1 MNLYICEK
9 PSLARALFSGL
20 GGNDNLAKQQQRN
33 GFFEV
38 GDNVVTFCSGHMLE
52 LLDPEDFDEKYKEWK
67 MSLLPFRF
75 PIKHKIKKDAI
86 QQYSVISSLIK
97 KATVIY
103 NVGDPD
109 EEGQLLVDEILTF
122 ENNKKPVKRIFIADY
137 NTEAVKKSL
146 SKITDNKLHEKDGYY
161 ALARSVSDQLFGYNL
176 TRAYTLAARIK
187 GYDGVLNI
195 GRVQTAIVHLIDER
209 CKAVENHKE
218 SFYYNVIGQFE
229 FCGVRFSAKY
239 RTNDSD
245 ITNDKGQ
252 LIDEKYSKSLAE
264 KCNGV
269 SAQIMAAKHGETRK
283 LAPMPYTLATLQSDC
298 ARKFGATAMEVLESA
313 QALYEKHKVLTYPRS
328 NCSYLGTD
336 HFSARHS
343 VLKAIAQTNPVFT
356 KAVGGATEKEPHRC
370 FNSEKVGAHHG
381 IIPTATSVNL
391 SQMTDLEQKIYNLV
405 ARSYIALLYPAAV
418 YAVSELDIK
427 SADLHF
433 SCGAETRIFD
443 GWWNLYKNDTDNP
456 DLQDETETNNTLL
469 SSIKKGDHGICATAD
484 VERKKAPAPKY
495 YVESTLLRDLT
506 HVAKYISN
514 PELRDVMNS
523 FFKEKGIA
531 AELGTEATRA
541 SVVEKVFDSG
551 LCVKVDVKG
560 YKEKAMMTSEIGK
573 QLMSILPDQCKK
585 VDVTAQWVKMG
596 IDVKSGVM
604 TVDDYINAVYSYIQT
619 QVEHVK
625 KVGID
630 LKIDLPSCSVCFDGY
645 LKLKKFGDKTFFGC
659 TNYPDCTATYP
670 EYKGQ
675 PYTQEHNCPD
685 CGKPLVLRKGKDG
698 YWFGCTGFNEGC
710 KLTMGCVGGKPA
722 KKAFSSKGS
731 SKTNF
736 KSKTKTS
743 PKRTGSILRGK
754 Q

>member
-9 PSLARALFSGL
+9 PSLARALFAGL
-20 GGNDNLAKQQQRN
+20 GGNDNIAKQQQRN
-33 GFFEV
+33 GYYEI
-38 GDNVVTFCSGHMLE
+38 GNHVVTFCFGHMLE
-52 LLDPEDFDEKYKEWK
+52 LLDPEEHDEKYKEWN
-67 MSLLPFRF
+67 MALLPFRF
-75 PIKHKIKKDAI
+75 PAKLKIKKEAA

-97 KATVIY
+97 KASLIY
-103 NVGDPD
+103 NCGDAD
-109 EEGQLLVDEILTF
+109 EEGQALIDEILTF
-122 ENNKKPVKRIFIADY
+122 ENWTGATKRIFITDY
-137 NTEAVKKSL
+137 NLPAVKKSIANQ
-146 SKITDNKLHEKDGYY
+146 SNNDLHIKEGEYSF
-161 ALARSVSDQLFGYNL
+161 ARSVSDQLFGYNL
-176 TRAYTLAARIK
+176 TRAYTLAARMK
-187 GYDGVLNI
+187 GHDDVLNV

-209 CKAVENHKE
+209 CKAVENHQS
-218 SFYYNVIGQFE
+218 SFYYNLIGSFN
-229 FCGVRFSAKY
+229 FNGISFLAKY
-239 RTNDSD
+239 QTTDND
-245 ITNDKGQ
+245 IVNDKGQ

-264 KCNGV
+264 KCKNKPA
-269 SAQIMAAKHGETRK
+269 SITAAKHGETKK

-298 ARKFGATAMEVLESA
+298 ARKFGITAMEVLEVA
-313 QALYEKHKVLTYPRS
+313 QSLYEKHKVLTYPRS

-336 HFSARHS
+336 HFNERQS
-343 VLKAIAQTNPVFT
+343 VLKAIANTSPAFT
-356 KAVGGATEKEPHRC
+356 KAVGGAVETQPHRC
-370 FNSEKVGAHHG
+370 FNSDKVGAHHG
-381 IIPTATSVNL
+381 IIPTSTSVNFAQL
-391 SQMTDLEQKIYNLV
+391 TDLEQKVYNLV
-405 ARSYIALLYPAAV
+405 ARSYIALLYPASN
-418 YAVSELDIK
+418 YAVSQLSINC
-427 SADLHF
+427 ADLQF
-433 SCGAETRIFD
+433 FVSAESRLRD
-443 GWWNLYKNDTDNP
+443 GWEALYKNDQDNP
-456 DLQDETETNNTLL
+456 DLVHDEDNINTVL
-469 SSIKKGDHGICATAD
+469 SSINTGDCGHCPDANI
-484 VERKKAPAPKY
+484 EQKKAPAPKY

-506 HVAKYISN
+506 HIAKHISD
-514 PELRDVMNS
+514 PALRDVMNS

-541 SVVEKVFDSG
+541 GVVEKVFESG

-560 YKEKAMMTSEIGK
+560 YKEKAMMTSDIGK
-573 QLMSILPDQCKK
+573 QFMSILPDGCKK

-596 IDVKSGVM
+596 IDVKSGSM

-645 LKLKKFGDKTFFGC
+645 LKLKKFGDKSFFGC

-698 YWFGCTGFNEGC
+698 YWFGCTGFNDGC

-722 KKAFSSKGS
+722 KKAFTGKGS
-731 SKTNF
+731 SKSNF
-736 KSKTKTS
+736 KSKPKTS